1 MAGMAVLVLGL
12 LAVCAW
18 RLVRSEGRSAALAAG
33 CFAAICAVLAHSW
46 ADYPLRTLALM
57 ATTAALAGAM
67 LGALADVREARTQSM
82 QRAAR
87 HPEGRAR
94 PA

>member
-1 MAGMAVLVLGL
+1 RNGDAL
-12 LAVCAW
+12 LAGSC
-18 RLVRSEGRSAALAAG
+18 LV
-33 CFAAICAVLAHSW
+33 AIMAVLAHSW

-67 LGALADVREARTQSM
+67 LGALAGVREARTQSM